1 MTRLAGDGSVR
12 ALLPPALRIAALA
25 GTAAATLWRYRLRAR
40 VVGASEAEAT
50 RVLQTWSRRAWD
62 WLDLDVRVRGR
73 MPEGPCVYVA
83 NHRSYLDIPVLAGA
97 FGTAF
102 MSRADVA
109 AWPVVGGAARE
120 IGTVFVDREDA
131 TSRIRAAFALR
142 RRLRHGSVAVFPE
155 GTTCATPLPGPFH
168 PGLFLFL
175 HRAGLPVHP
184 ITVRYGDRRAYWT
197 NDLSLR
203 RHLREQVLTG
213 PRISVV
219 AHVGAAI
226 DASSHRSGDDL
237 AHAAW
242 AAIARPIEEL
252 GELAA

>member
-1 MTRLAGDGSVR
+1 MTHAPDGPARTAIIPAPLRLA
-12 ALLPPALRIAALA
+12 ALV

-40 VVGASEAEAT
+40 LFGASEAEAT
-50 RVLQTWSRRAWD
+50 RVLQRWSRRAWG
-62 WLDLDVRVRGR
+62 WLGLDVRVRGR
-73 MPEGPCVYVA
+73 MPDGPCIYVA
-83 NHRSYLDIPVLAGA
+83 NHRSYLDIPVLAGT

-109 AWPVVGGAARE
+109 SWPVVGGAAQE
-120 IGTVFVDREDA
+120 IGTVFVDRDDP

-155 GTTCATPLPGPFH
+155 GTTCGSPLPGPFH
-168 PGLFLFL
+168 AGLFLFL

-184 ITVRYGDRRAYWT
+184 VTVRYGDRRAYWT
-197 NDLSLR
+197 DDLPMG
-203 RHLREQVLTG
+203 RHLREQVLIG
-213 PRISVV
+213 PRLSVV
-219 AHVGAAI
+219 VHVGHAI
-226 DASSHRSGDDL
+226 DTTGHAGGDDL
-237 AHAAW
+237 ARAAW

>member
-1 MTRLAGDGSVR
+1 MT
-12 ALLPPALRIAALA
+12 PPIPPTLRIAALV
-25 GTAAATLWRYRLRAR
+25 GTGAATLWRYRLRAR
-40 VVGASEAEAT
+40 LAGASEADAT
-50 RVLQTWSRRAWD
+50 RVLQAWSRRAWS
-62 WLDLDVRVRGR
+62 WLGLDVRVRGR
-73 MPEGPCVYVA
+73 MPGSPCVYVA

-109 AWPVVGGAARE
+109 SWPVIGRAAQEVGS
-120 IGTVFVDREDA
+120 VFVDRDDP

-142 RRLRHGSVAVFPE
+142 RRLRHASVVVFPE
-155 GTTCATPLPGPFH
+155 GTTCGTLLPGPFH

-184 ITVRYGDRRAYWT
+184 VTVRYGDRRAYWT
-197 NDLSLR
+197 DDVPLG
-203 RHLREQVLTG
+203 RHLRRQVLPG

-219 AHVGAAI
+219 VHVGAPI
-226 DASSHRSGDDL
+226 DTGGHRRGDDL
-237 AHAAW
+237 ARAAW

>member
-1 MTRLAGDGSVR
+1 VTGSTRDGSAY
-12 ALLPPALRIAALA
+12 ALLPPAVRTAALV
-25 GTAAATLWRYRLRAR
+25 GTAATTLWRYRVRAR
-40 VVGASEAEAT
+40 LVGASEAEAS
-50 RVLQTWSRRAWD
+50 RVLQRWSRRAWD
-62 WLDLDVRVRGR
+62 WLGLDVRVRGR
-73 MPEGPCVYVA
+73 MPEGSCIYVA

-97 FGTAF
+97 FGPAF

-109 AWPVVGGAARE
+109 SWPVVGGAARE
-120 IGTVFVDREDA
+120 IGSVFVDRDDA

-155 GTTCATPLPGPFH
+155 GTTCGTPLPGPFH

-197 NDLSLR
+197 DDVSLGH
-203 RHLREQVLTG
+203 HLRAQVLVG

-219 AHVGAAI
+219 VHVGPAI
-226 DASSHRSGDDL
+226 DTTVHRGGDDL
-237 AHAAW
+237 ARAAW